1 MNHPLKIGTKSAVCC
16 LALLLSSPWSLRAD
30 DKQSVLATVE
40 GRNITEADI
49 ANSIAAQMAQINNQ
63 IYTTKKRAIDAL
75 IADQLLDQEAKKR
88 GISREQLIQQEV
100 NAKVAPVTDAE
111 VQQVYDG
118 VKARLGNKSLEEVK
132 PQIVQQLQNNK
143 IQQQQQE
150 FIRGLRKAAAVKVLL
165 KPPVVNI
172 AIDGAPVRGKPDAPI
187 TLVEFSD
194 FQ

>member
-1 MNHPLKIGTKSAVCC
+1 MKYPMTTGTKVAVFS
-16 LALLLSSPWSLRAD
+16 LALLLSSPWPLHAD
-30 DKQSVLATVE
+30 DKQAVLATVE
-40 GRNITEADI
+40 GHNITEADI
-49 ANSIAAQMAQINNQ
+49 AGNIASQMAQINNQ
-63 IYTTKKRAIDAL
+63 IYQAKKRAVDAL

-88 GISREQLIQQEV
+88 SISREQLIQQEV

-132 PQIVQQLQNNK
+132 PQIVQQLQSNR

>member
-1 MNHPLKIGTKSAVCC
+1 MKYPMTTGTKVVVCS
-16 LALLLSSPWSLRAD
+16 LALLLSSPWPLHAD
-30 DKQSVLATVE
+30 EKQAVLATVE
-40 GRNITEADI
+40 GHNITEADI
-49 ANSIAAQMAQINNQ
+49 AGNIASQMAQINNQ
-63 IYTTKKRAIDAL
+63 IYQAKKRAVDAL

-88 GISREQLIQQEV
+88 SISREQLIQQEV
-100 NAKVAPVTDAE
+100 NAKVAPVSDAE

-118 VKARLGNKSLEEVK
+118 VKARLGNKPLEEVK
-132 PQIVQQLQNNK
+132 PQIVQQLQSNR

-150 FIRGLRKAAAVKVLL
+150 FIRGLRKAATVKVLL

>member
-1 MNHPLKIGTKSAVCC
+1 MKYPMTTGTKVAAFS
-16 LALLLSSPWSLRAD
+16 LALLLSSPWPLRAD
-30 DKQSVLATVE
+30 DKQGVLATVE
-40 GRNITEADI
+40 GHDITEADI
-49 ANSIAAQMAQINNQ
+49 AGNIASQMAQINNQ
-63 IYTTKKRAIDAL
+63 IYQAKKRAVDAL
-75 IADQLLDQEAKKR
+75 IAEQLLDQEAKKR

-100 NAKVAPVTDAE
+100 NAKVAPASDAE

-132 PQIVQQLQNNK
+132 PQILQQLQNNRL
-143 IQQQQQE
+143 QQQQQE

-172 AIDGAPVRGKPDAPI
+172 AVDGASVRGKPDALVI
-187 TLVEFSD
+187 LVEFSD

>member
-1 MNHPLKIGTKSAVCC
+1 VKYPMTTGTKVAAFS
-16 LALLLSSPWSLRAD
+16 LALLLSSPWPLRAD
-30 DKQSVLATVE
+30 DKQGVLATVE
-40 GRNITEADI
+40 GHDITEADI
-49 ANSIAAQMAQINNQ
+49 AGNIASQMAQINNQ
-63 IYTTKKRAIDAL
+63 IYQAKKRAVDAL
-75 IADQLLDQEAKKR
+75 IAEQLLDQEAKKR

-100 NAKVAPVTDAE
+100 NAKVAPASDAE

-132 PQIVQQLQNNK
+132 PQILQQLQNNRL
-143 IQQQQQE
+143 QQQQQE

-172 AIDGAPVRGKPDAPI
+172 AVDGAPVRGKPDAPV

>member
-1 MNHPLKIGTKSAVCC
+1 MKYPMTTGTKVAVFS
-16 LALLLSSPWSLRAD
+16 LALLLSSPWPLHAD
-30 DKQSVLATVE
+30 DKQAVLATVE
-40 GRNITEADI
+40 GHNITEADI
-49 ANSIAAQMAQINNQ
+49 AGNIASQMAQINNQ
-63 IYTTKKRAIDAL
+63 IYQAKKRAVDAL

-88 GISREQLIQQEV
+88 SISREQLIQQEV
-100 NAKVAPVTDAE
+100 NAKVAPVSDAE

-132 PQIVQQLQNNK
+132 PQIVQQLQSNR